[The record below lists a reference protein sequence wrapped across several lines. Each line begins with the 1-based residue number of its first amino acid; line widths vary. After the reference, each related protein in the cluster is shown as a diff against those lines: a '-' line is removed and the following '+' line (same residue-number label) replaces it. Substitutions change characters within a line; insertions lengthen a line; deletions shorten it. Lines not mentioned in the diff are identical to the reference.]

1 MGNKNY
7 TVYHLHTQLSL
18 LDSTT
23 KHSDYIA
30 RAVELGQTAIAFTEH
45 GHIYQWVEK
54 KMACE
59 KAGLKYLH
67 GCEVYLTEA
76 LLVPP
81 DPSEVRRQVMEEVWQ
96 REKEYDE
103 LREAPKKL
111 EAYLEMLQKNPEGKA
126 YYDRFCDDL
135 DALHENEA
143 KEPEPFDT
151 ANYISWRTDELTKAG
166 MHKVRDNF
174 HTILIARNYAGLQE
188 MNELISRSTHSDH
201 FYYKPRITFEEF
213 LSLSNNVIKISA
225 CLASPLNKM
234 SITHPMYERLLRH
247 YDYLEIQAHDHP
259 EQIAYNRHLADLS
272 QRYNIP
278 LIAGTDTHSIDKY
291 KAECRSILQLAK
303 HIEFADEDSFD
314 LTYKSYDELVAMF
327 AKQDAIP
334 ATLYLSNRKHQSHG

>member
-111 EAYLEMLQKNPEGKA
+111 EAYLEM
-126 YYDRFCDDL
+126 
-135 DALHENEA
+135 
-143 KEPEPFDT
+143 
-151 ANYISWRTDELTKAG
+151 
-166 MHKVRDNF
+166 
-174 HTILIARNYAGLQE
+174 
-188 MNELISRSTHSDH
+188 
-201 FYYKPRITFEEF
+201 
-213 LSLSNNVIKISA
+213 
-225 CLASPLNKM
+225 
-234 SITHPMYERLLRH
+234 
-247 YDYLEIQAHDHP
+247 
-259 EQIAYNRHLADLS
+259 
-272 QRYNIP
+272 
-278 LIAGTDTHSIDKY
+278 
-291 KAECRSILQLAK
+291 
-303 HIEFADEDSFD
+303 
-314 LTYKSYDELVAMF
+314 
-327 AKQDAIP
+327 
-334 ATLYLSNRKHQSHG
+334 